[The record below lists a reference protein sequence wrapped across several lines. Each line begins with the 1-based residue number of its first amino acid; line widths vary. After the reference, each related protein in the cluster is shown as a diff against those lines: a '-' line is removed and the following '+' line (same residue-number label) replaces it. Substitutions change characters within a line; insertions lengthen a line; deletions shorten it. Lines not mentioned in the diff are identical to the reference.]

1 MRRLSGFAMAGAV
14 LLVLVLSGTEAFA
27 QQNPYSADIVLNSV
41 TVRADRTGDYEE
53 ILQRLHD
60 ALQNSSDPADRQV
73 AAGWRVY
80 RNVAAMPNGDV
91 IYTHIIEPP
100 AGATADTY
108 GVMQRLYDA
117 FPEEQQTLYQM
128 YSEAFSQ
135 NLGAAPANLVEDMGQ

>member
-1 MRRLSGFAMAGAV
+1 MRRLSGIVLAAAV
-14 LLVLVLSGTEAFA
+14 LLAPGLGGANAFA
-27 QQNPYSADIVLNSV
+27 QQNPYAADLVINSYAI
-41 TVRADRTGDYEE
+41 RANRAADYEE
-53 ILQRLHD
+53 ILSRLRD
-60 ALQNSSDPADRQV
+60 ALQNSDDPADNQV

-80 RNVAAMPNGDV
+80 RGLATMPNGDV
-91 IYTHIIEPP
+91 IYTHVIEPV

-135 NLGAAPANLVEDMGQ
+135 NLGAAPSNLVQDMGR